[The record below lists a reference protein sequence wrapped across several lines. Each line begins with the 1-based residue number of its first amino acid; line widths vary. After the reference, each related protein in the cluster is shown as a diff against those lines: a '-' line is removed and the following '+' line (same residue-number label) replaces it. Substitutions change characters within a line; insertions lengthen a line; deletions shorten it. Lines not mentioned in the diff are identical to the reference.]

1 MDPRQLRYFLAAADA
16 GSISRAAE
24 RCRVAQPSISQQIK
38 RLENRL
44 GVVLFDRLARGV
56 ALTDAG
62 HALLPRARQLIADL
76 QDIESAVA
84 SAEGDDAGR
93 LALGAIPTMAPYL
106 VPPLVAELRAERPR
120 CRLSIREDLT
130 QNLVEAVVDSEIDL
144 AITSAPIENPN
155 VEIEVVAKE
164 PLFVVAPAGSALAAA
179 GAVALPDLRD
189 QPAVTLHEMHC
200 LGQQV
205 REFCAARRLA
215 SNVVCRMTQIETL
228 LEFVRLGLGVSIL
241 PAMTAAHDHH
251 PERAYLPFKAS
262 PPSRPIAVIRRA
274 GRTPGPA
281 ALRLVELLKARLRS
295 TNTSAKTN
303 KVPPPARL
311 APT

>member
-1 MDPRQLRYFLAAADA
+1 MDTRQLRYFLAAADA

-38 RLENRL
+38 RLEDRL
-44 GVVLFDRLARGV
+44 GVTLFDRLARGV

-62 HALLPRARQLIADL
+62 HALLPRARRLIADL
-76 QDIESAVA
+76 EDLESAVA
-84 SAEGDDAGR
+84 GADEDDAGR

-106 VPPLVAELRAERPR
+106 LPPLVAELRAERPR
-120 CRLSIREDLT
+120 CQLSIKEDLT
-130 QNLVEAVVDSEIDL
+130 QNLVEAVVDNELDL
-144 AITSAPIENPN
+144 AITSAPIDNPH
-155 VEIEVVAKE
+155 VEIEILGKE
-164 PLFVVAPAGSALAAA
+164 PLLVVAPAESALAAA
-179 GAVALPDLRD
+179 AAVALPDLRD

-205 REFCAARRLA
+205 REFCAAKRLA

-251 PERAYLPFKAS
+251 PERAYLPFKAN
-262 PPSRPIAVIRRA
+262 PPSRAIAVIRRA
-274 GRTPGPA
+274 GRAPGPA

-295 TNTSAKTN
+295 PNAIQN
-303 KVPPPARL
+303 PPKPRQAAR
-311 APT
+311 

>member
-1 MDPRQLRYFLAAADA
+1 MDTRQLRYFLAAADA
-16 GSISRAAE
+16 GSISRAAD

-38 RLENRL
+38 RLEDRL
-44 GVVLFDRLARGV
+44 GVALFDRLARGV

-76 QDIESAVA
+76 EDIESAVA
-84 SAEGDDAGR
+84 AAESDDAGR

-106 VPPLVAELRAERPR
+106 VPPLVADLRAERPR
-120 CRLSIREDLT
+120 CQLAIREDLT

-144 AITSAPIENPN
+144 AVTSAPIDNPH
-155 VEIEVVAKE
+155 VEIEIVGKE
-164 PLFVVAPAGSALAAA
+164 PLLVVAPAGSALAGT

-205 REFCAARRLA
+205 REFCAAKRLA
-215 SNVVCRMTQIETL
+215 ANVVCRMTQIETL
-228 LEFVRLGLGVSIL
+228 LEFVRLGLGVSIV
-241 PAMTAAHDHH
+241 PAMTADHDHH
-251 PERAYLPFKAS
+251 PGRAYLPFKAS

-274 GRTPGPA
+274 GRTQSPA
-281 ALRLVELLKARLRS
+281 AVRLVELLKARLRAPN
-295 TNTSAKTN
+295 TNRNANRNTT
-303 KVPPPARL
+303 
-311 APT
+311 